1 MTFHPDLPLS
11 QFTDLLLDAV
21 CVVDQD
27 GCFVFISAAGERI
40 FGYPPEEMIGRPP
53 TDFVHPEDQGKTEET
68 ISELLDGELKPYF
81 ENRYIRKD
89 GSVVHIMWSAR
100 WSDDYQVRVAVARDV
115 TESARMKERLEFL
128 ALHDPLTTL
137 PNRSL
142 FFDRLRTTLARARR
156 ERTRF
161 AVLFLDLD
169 RFKVVNDSLGHSV
182 GDQLLRTVAQRLR
195 QSVRQSDTLGR
206 LGGDEFVILINGLD
220 QPDDA
225 RVVADK
231 VVAALSAPYELEG
244 HTVIVSASIG
254 IAVYPEHGEEE
265 HELVRHADHDMY
277 HTKGGRDRRQ

>member
-21 CVVDQD
+21 CVVDQE
-27 GCFVFISAAGERI
+27 GRFVFISAAGERI
-40 FGYPPEEMIGRPP
+40 FGYTPEEMIGRPP
-53 TDFVHPEDQGKTEET
+53 TDFVHPDDRGKTEEA
-68 ISELLDGELKPYF
+68 IGDLIGGEPKPYF

-89 GSVVHIMWSAR
+89 GSVVNIMWSAR
-100 WSDDYQVRVAVARDV
+100 WSDDYQIRVAVARDI
-115 TESARMKERLEFL
+115 TESARLKERLEFL
-128 ALHDPLTTL
+128 ALHDPLTNL

-142 FFDRLRTTLARARR
+142 FFDRLRTALVRAHR
-156 ERTRF
+156 EQSRF

-169 RFKVVNDSLGHSV
+169 RFKAVNDSLGHSV
-182 GDQLLRTVAQRLR
+182 GDHLLRTVAQRLH

-231 VVAALSAPYELEG
+231 VAAALSAPYELEG

-254 IAVYPEHGEEE
+254 IAVYPEHGEDEL
-265 HELVRHADHDMY
+265 ELVRHADHDMY
-277 HTKGGRDRRQ
+277 QAKGYRDRTQ

>member
-21 CVVDQD
+21 CVVDQE
-27 GCFVFISAAGERI
+27 GRFVFISAAGERI
-40 FGYPPEEMIGRPP
+40 FGYTPEAMIGRPP
-53 TDFVHPEDQGKTEET
+53 TDFVHPDDRGKTEEA
-68 ISELLDGELKPYF
+68 IGDLIGGEPKPYF

-100 WSDDYQVRVAVARDV
+100 WSDDYQIRVAVARDI
-115 TESARMKERLEFL
+115 TESARLKERLEFL
-128 ALHDPLTTL
+128 ALHDPLTNL

-142 FFDRLRTTLARARR
+142 FFDRLRTALARAHR
-156 ERTRF
+156 EQSRF

-169 RFKVVNDSLGHSV
+169 RFKAVNDSLGHSV
-182 GDQLLRTVAQRLR
+182 GDHLLRTVAQRLH

-254 IAVYPEHGEEE
+254 IAVYPEHGEDEL
-265 HELVRHADHDMY
+265 ELVRHADHDMY
-277 HTKGGRDRRQ
+277 QAKGYRDRTQ